1 MFFLFPAQFIFDV
14 PRSDILAACKSEI
27 LFCLKKKIDKK
38 ERKKEILTQACFLQ
52 TNSLFLSFLYL
63 RVFEVSH

>member
-27 LFCLKKKIDKK
+27 LFCLKKKNRQK
-38 ERKKEILTQACFLQ
+38 RKKEILTQACFLQ

-63 RVFEVSH
+63 SVFEVSH